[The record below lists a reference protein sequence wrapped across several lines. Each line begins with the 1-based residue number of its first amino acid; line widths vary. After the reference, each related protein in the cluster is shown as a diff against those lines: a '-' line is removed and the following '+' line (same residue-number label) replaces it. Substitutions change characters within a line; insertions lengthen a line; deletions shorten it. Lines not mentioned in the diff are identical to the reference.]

1 MQKPWG
7 GESLAVD
14 LFFKSRP
21 FSLFLMHIQA
31 ETVFYDLN
39 LNKIKLNWVH
49 MVFINH
55 VLQNIRLTYL

>member
-7 GESLAVD
+7 GESSAVD
-14 LFFKSRP
+14 LFFKSMP

>member
-7 GESLAVD
+7 GESSAVD

-31 ETVFYDLN
+31 ETVFNDLN
-39 LNKIKLNWVH
+39 LNKSILKRDD
-49 MVFINH
+49 MVFITL
-55 VLQNIRLTYL
+55 VSQNI